1 MDDWHHQA
9 VVDHAGI
16 VDKDLPIMW
25 DDEKESLRKPSFV
38 IFASDILIP

>member
-25 DDEKESLRKPSFV
+25 DDGKKLLENL
-38 IFASDILIP
+38 AL